1 MAIQVRRRQFITTL
15 CGVATAWPLAARA
28 QQPALPVV
36 GFLSSVS
43 PGPFRQFVDAFRR
56 GLSETGFIE
65 GQNVMIEYRWA
76 EGHFDRLPAL
86 AADLVGRNVAV
97 IAATGGPPSGRA
109 AKAATITTPI
119 VFIVASD
126 PVKLGLVASLSR
138 PGGNATGVALFAV
151 TVESKKLELLHELVP
166 KAMVI
171 GVLTN
176 PRNPNAETVST
187 DLQTAARTLGLR
199 IYVVNAATEREL
211 GTAFATL
218 VEQQVGALVVAA
230 DPFFTSRREEVVVLA
245 ARHGI
250 PAIYEW
256 REHAA
261 VGGLMSYGTNISDAY
276 RQAGIYTGRILKG
289 EKPADLPVVQPTK
302 LELVINVKTA
312 KALGLTIPESILLR
326 ADEVIE

>member
-15 CGVATAWPLAARA
+15 CGVATAWPLAVRA

-97 IAATGGPPSGRA
+97 IAATGGPPSGQA